1 MIDPSDQVAPPDYC
15 HPEDHYAPGASAPL
29 HETPKVATKAWEVG
43 WIPPG
48 WTKGETLEIWASSPK
63 HTGRIQRQGKTV
75 SAAHPQA
82 YDFYDYESA
91 TMQAWLDWWSDAPA
105 EKLTPAQE
113 ALILAEQHMEIV
125 KGQIARLQPGDQ
137 AQIAGLA
144 QQMLDLMELA
154 GGHAPL
160 LLSYVSCSFAKL
172 YATVLAH
179 GVKDTHDPKFIR
191 DVRAGKVEGMSMQGD
206 VLTLDS
212 ETIVQSS
219 EIIEPAAKPGL
230 LLPPGFK
237 KELH

>member
-1 MIDPSDQVAPPDYC
+1 MNFEIGDV
-15 HPEDHYAPGASAPL
+15 
-29 HETPKVATKAWEVG
+29 
-43 WIPPG
+43 PPG
-48 WTKGETLEIWASSPK
+48 WTKGETLEIWAASVEKP
-63 HTGRIQRQGKTV
+63 GQVQRQVKIV
-75 SAAHPQA
+75 AAEHPQA
-82 YDFYDYESA
+82 YRFDHGDSPQV
-91 TMQAWLDWWSDAPA
+91 QAWLDWWSDAPA